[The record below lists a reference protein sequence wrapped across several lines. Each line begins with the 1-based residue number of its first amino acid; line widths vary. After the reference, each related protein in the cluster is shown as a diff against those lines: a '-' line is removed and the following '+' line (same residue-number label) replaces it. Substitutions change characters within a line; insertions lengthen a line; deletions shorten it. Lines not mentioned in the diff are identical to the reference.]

1 MVLCRVTVQQRPRA
15 LGKGWASASRGCD
28 TEGTG
33 LRDPASGARR
43 TRGWEVWQ
51 GPREISS
58 WMLLAWW
65 DARAPLGRLLGRQV
79 SIQTYYEVLRPL
91 FEKKKCSLSY
101 FLEVYNYPHAAF
113 TSKAVG
119 FPGVTVSHEGDKK
132 RSHCAL
138 AKPPQA
144 KTWQTDGLGCRRSS
158 RASSAILVTSSA
170 RKRKRGGWRVHFKSK
185 DGKAG
190 SPGSLSI
197 SQGKSSNSAKLG

>member
-1 MVLCRVTVQQRPRA
+1 MVLCWAAVQQRPRA
-15 LGKGWASASRGCD
+15 LGKGWASTSRGCG
-28 TEGTG
+28 TERTG

-51 GPREISS
+51 DSREMSS
-58 WMLLAWW
+58 WMLLARW
-65 DARAPLGRLLGRQV
+65 DARAPLGRLLGCWV
-79 SIQTYYEVLRPL
+79 SIQTYYEVFRPL
-91 FEKKKCSLSY
+91 FEKTCSLSY
-101 FLEVYNYPHAAF
+101 FLEVYHYPHAAC

-132 RSHCAL
+132 RSQCAL

-170 RKRKRGGWRVHFKSK
+170 RKRKLGGWRVHFKSK
-185 DGKAG
+185 DGKLVPHAIC
-190 SPGSLSI
+190 LLARA
-197 SQGKSSNSAKLG
+197 NHHSAKLG